1 MLDTVKDRQA
11 TRPPVHA
18 HDLEDEVLKDD
29 SGEDVRLGDLWRDRP
44 TALVFLR
51 HFGCVFCRHHAVRL
65 HRARQGFEDAGVGL
79 AVIGMGTPEDA
90 ADFRR
95 IHGMELP
102 VLVDPDRRIY
112 ERAGAKIATIDELAQ
127 LGDGRLELG
136 ELLLGGHGHR
146 PSGLLDRGA
155 RGRAPQRVG
164 IVLGPLLYCTRGV
177 LGGRE
182 QVLDLLSQCL
192 RQNYRR
198 VDGLLLAVC
207 RCFRLTVHILLTIE
221 GYPA

>member
-90 ADFRR
+90 AEFRR

-112 ERAGAKIATIDELAQ
+112 ERAGAKIATIDELLSPKVVARGIKHTILSRLRLGSVVVHQGRIRGHAAQ
-127 LGDGRLELG
+127 LG
-136 ELLLGGHGHR
+136 
-146 PSGLLDRGA
+146 
-155 RGRAPQRVG
+155 
-164 IVLGPLLYCTRGV
+164 GV
-177 LGGRE
+177 LVVAPDGSVRYAHLSE
-182 QVLDLLSQCL
+182 DASDDPSPSEVLAAA
-192 RQNYRR
+192 RAIRPR
-198 VDGLLLAVC
+198 
-207 RCFRLTVHILLTIE
+207 TK
-221 GYPA
+221 